1 LKKKRKKKHMNSIS
15 GGGNQSS
22 NMKVSEETISFNG
35 YEKALLLSLE
45 DKFNC
50 VVCEHRYQNPVHLTC
65 GHICC
70 RSVVDFTLR
79 VLCNECSVCF
89 RDCLSRC
96 GLFCLSCKS
105 QIRSKDVAKSIFA
118 ENVLSAYQSIIS
130 RLNQD
135 AVVKEPIMEE
145 IPTTE

>member
-1 LKKKRKKKHMNSIS
+1 MKSIPAGS
-15 GGGNQSS
+15 NQSS

-70 RSVVDFTLR
+70 RSVAVFSLIAQ
-79 VLCNECSVCF
+79 CSECSVCF

-118 ENVLSAYQSIIS
+118 ENVLSAYQSIMS

-135 AVVKEPIMEE
+135 TAVKEPIMEE
-145 IPTTE
+145 ISITE

>member
-1 LKKKRKKKHMNSIS
+1 VNGFSFLKGPITAVLIYQERNYSFLTRAFKFERKEEKREKETTQMKSMPAGS
-15 GGGNQSS
+15 NQSS

-70 RSVVDFTLR
+70 RSVVDF
-79 VLCNECSVCF
+79 
-89 RDCLSRC
+89 
-96 GLFCLSCKS
+96 LF
-105 QIRSKDVAKSIFA
+105 
-118 ENVLSAYQSIIS
+118 QST
-130 RLNQD
+130 
-135 AVVKEPIMEE
+135 V
-145 IPTTE
+145 